1 MKRVRVIAGVAIG
14 LLVVASFVVAFLRP
28 SPVDVARRHC
38 SEKGLPVENL
48 VGLGYRGS
56 GGLLGFG
63 NRETVE
69 FQVKGADRAN
79 KVVAELR
86 QPAYF
91 LPWRGGEFREEAQ
104 P

>member
-1 MKRVRVIAGVAIG
+1 MAGIAIA
-14 LLVVASFVVAFLRP
+14 LLLVASFVVSFLQP
-28 SPVDVARRHC
+28 SPVDVARRHY

-48 VGLGYRGS
+48 VVLGYHGS

-63 NRETVE
+63 NQETIE
-69 FQVKGADRAN
+69 FQVKGPGRA
-79 KVVAELR
+79 KKIVAELR

-91 LPWRGGEFREEAQ
+91 LPWRVVEFREEVQ

>member
-14 LLVVASFVVAFLRP
+14 LLLVASFVVSFLQP

-63 NRETVE
+63 NQETVE
-69 FQVKGADRAN
+69 FQVKGADRA
-79 KVVAELR
+79 KKIVVELR

-91 LPWRGGEFREEAQ
+91 LPWQVVEFREEAQ